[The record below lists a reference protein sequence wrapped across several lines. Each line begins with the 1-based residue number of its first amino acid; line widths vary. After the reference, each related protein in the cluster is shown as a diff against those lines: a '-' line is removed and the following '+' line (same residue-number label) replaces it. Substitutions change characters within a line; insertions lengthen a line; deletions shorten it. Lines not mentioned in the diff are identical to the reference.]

1 MTVSDYLSDSER
13 QLILIMRAKINA
25 KAGYDQA
32 IKACEQ
38 ADARQEE
45 AHEALTT
52 ARTRWRDALRE
63 MGAEY

>member
-1 MTVSDYLSDSER
+1 
-13 QLILIMRAKINA
+13 MRAKINA